1 LNRSAWASS
10 GRTDLG
16 CNESSTALLQD
27 EYVTIG
33 AVDPDQT
40 LEVGPG
46 VFKRLGDCAGFEIE
60 SAIRLIARARIDRAW
75 IDEQASG
82 PDRGG
87 LTIGRRFFANV
98 TEAERDL
105 IAYWQMV
112 KLAEEERLRR
122 ERERDATG
130 KDRAAD
136 EMAGRQLIDQAL
148 ATVLAADS
156 LGPGDQISLTQ
167 EQALVWAIYLRVI
180 ARHRGLASAGQ
191 VEHAVDAAT
200 SAGISIEEIQAAVTA
215 ADRPE
220 AREEKRPP
228 HRPRGQNQ

>member
-1 LNRSAWASS
+1 M
-10 GRTDLG
+10 
-16 CNESSTALLQD
+16 
-27 EYVTIG
+27 TIG
-33 AVDPDQT
+33 DVDPDQN

-46 VFKRLGDCAGFEIE
+46 VFKRLGDCTGFEIE

-82 PDRGG
+82 LDRGG

-98 TEAERDL
+98 TETERDL

-122 ERERDATG
+122 TTETDALG
-130 KDRAAD
+130 KDTAA
-136 EMAGRQLIDQAL
+136 EVMAGKRLIDQAL
-148 ATVLAADS
+148 AAILAADS

-191 VEHAVDAAT
+191 VEHAVDAA
-200 SAGISIEEIQAAVTA
+200 ARGGISIEEIEAAVAA

-220 AREEKRPP
+220 AREE
-228 HRPRGQNQ
+228 N